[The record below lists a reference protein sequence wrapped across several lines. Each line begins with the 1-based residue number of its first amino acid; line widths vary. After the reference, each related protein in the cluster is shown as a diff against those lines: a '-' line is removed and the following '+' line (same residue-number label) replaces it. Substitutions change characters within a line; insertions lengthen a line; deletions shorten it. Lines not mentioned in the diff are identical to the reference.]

1 MVLTGLPYYM
11 SRLLQ
16 QLPILP
22 SHTAAVVSTPSYLPA
37 PQQLTSGK
45 ARQPHQKQAW
55 ASANGRQPH
64 SQPIQLVCS
73 TVRQYSSDSY
83 QAGFETL
90 WQQQK
95 GFSGAGHNLASSP
108 TQMLCQQRSDPAAGP
123 RTAEVSAIG
132 AAAAPGD
139 VAPSAAAAQVT
150 TTRSTAQ
157 RQGQSSASLNDQA
170 TSSGSPGKLRRTQWD
185 WECPACSN
193 KFNAGVRLLQHLNKC
208 CPDLMAQQQQQYS
221 IDWLQEGQRQQ
232 PGSSTSTP
240 ASQLSQPAAAFGGVT
255 STAVRQLLA
264 AAAELEQA
272 LRMRVLQLQYVA
284 DPGGG
289 VSPVTATAAATTAAA
304 AGMSKDAQDHTQ
316 DRSEADMDDDVEDF
330 ASDAGPVQS
339 DVQCSG
345 QAAGHISHSQHHN
358 NGGGA
363 GQHNRNRRKA
373 PRQPLRTPQQIA
385 DVLELP
391 MPR

>member
-16 QLPILP
+16 QLPISP
-22 SHTAAVVSTPSYLPA
+22 SHTAAVISTPRSLPA
-37 PQQLTSGK
+37 PQQLRSRK
-45 ARQPHQKQAW
+45 ASQPHQKQAW

-73 TVRQYSSDSY
+73 TVRQYCSDSY
-83 QAGFETL
+83 QAGFGTL

-95 GFSGAGHNLASSP
+95 GFSGAGHKLVSSP

-123 RTAEVSAIG
+123 QPAEVSAIG
-132 AAAAPGD
+132 TAAPPGD
-139 VAPSAAAAQVT
+139 VAPSAAAAQKK

-157 RQGQSSASLNDQA
+157 RQGQSLANLNNIS
-170 TSSGSPGKLRRTQWD
+170 TSSGSSGKLRRTQWD

-208 CPDLMAQQQQQYS
+208 CPDLLAQQQQQHS

-240 ASQLSQPAAAFGGVT
+240 ASQLLQPATALGGVT
-255 STAVRQLLA
+255 DAAVRQLLA

-272 LRMRVLQLQYVA
+272 LRMCVLQLQYVA

-289 VSPVTATAAATTAAA
+289 VPPVTATAAATTAAA
-304 AGMSKDAQDHTQ
+304 AGMSKDAQGHTQ
-316 DRSEADMDDDVEDF
+316 VQSAADIDDDFEDF
-330 ASDAGPVQS
+330 ASYAGPVQL
-339 DVQCSG
+339 DAQCSG

-358 NGGGA
+358 GGGA
-363 GQHNRNRRKA
+363 GQHNRNRRKVE
-373 PRQPLRTPQQIA
+373 RQPFRTPQQIA
-385 DVLELP
+385 DILELP